1 MDGRTRLDLALETAA
16 EIEPAAARAAARTL
30 NTLLGNGRDGH
41 DARQP
46 EDAWSSSVL
55 SRDGYPVE
63 LGFVSGAPGL
73 RYTVELPPAGPA
85 PTPGGDRWSRTLAVA
100 RSLIA
105 ARGKAEGTAATA
117 TDLPAAPAADLPEEA
132 AALLDPLRHIQAAA
146 REPLR
151 YGAWL
156 SGRHTAERTRF
167 KLYTEIPPDSAP
179 LWQPWE
185 RTLLERPA
193 PLPTRCPTLR
203 MVGTDLAAR
212 THRVELYYD
221 LSSLHPSEV
230 ARLAERIG
238 LEARAPEILELLR
251 EAVCLPLTHE
261 LPARCYWGFSYALEV
276 EPSNFGTPRTQ
287 PLAFTLYTFANA
299 LFGGDGKI
307 RRALLALARNRS
319 WDGHRTLALYER
331 ISEPLAARRGFVTC
345 HGVFGVTV
353 TADPA
358 QPAVATWGLTPP
370 PVRREDL
377 ADRRPGTTGA
387 AVRAGGRR

>member
-1 MDGRTRLDLALETAA
+1 MDGRSRLDLALKAAA
-16 EIEPAAARAAARTL
+16 EIEPAAAQAAARSL
-30 NTLLGNGRDGH
+30 DTLLGTGH
-41 DARQP
+41 DSDTAPRP
-46 EDAWSSSVL
+46 ESTWSTSVL

-63 LGFVSGAPGL
+63 LGFVSGAAGL
-73 RYTVELPPAGPA
+73 RYTVELPPAGPSRA
-85 PTPGGDRWSRTLAVA
+85 PGGDRWSRTLAA
-100 RSLIA
+100 AHGLIA
-105 ARGKAEGTAATA
+105 AGDTAEPRVDSAAG
-117 TDLPAAPAADLPEEA
+117 AAAGI
-132 AALLDPLRHIQAAA
+132 AALLDPLRRIQAEA

-156 SGRHTAERTRF
+156 SGRHTAERSRF

-185 RTLLERPA
+185 CTLLDRPA

-203 MVGTDLAAR
+203 MVGTDLTER
-212 THRVELYYD
+212 TDRVELYYD

-230 ARLAERIG
+230 ARLAERVG
-238 LEARAPEILELLR
+238 LEGRAPEILDLLR

-261 LPARCYWGFSYALEV
+261 LPARCDWGFSYALEV
-276 EPSNFGTPRTQ
+276 EPSDSGAPRTR

-319 WDGHRTLALYER
+319 WDGQRTLALYER

-370 PVRREDL
+370 PVRGEDL
-377 ADRRPGTTGA
+377 ADRQPGQRCTGRATSA
-387 AVRAGGRR
+387 ASAGGRR